1 MNICFLDFDG
11 VFVNTVG
18 TMTMKTTV
26 DARCA
31 ALLQK
36 VLKENDFKI
45 VVSSTWRLGETFL
58 TLSTYLKLAGINV
71 GLHKDFKTC
80 EKYSERGL
88 QIQKWLDD
96 HPEVENYV
104 IIDDDSDMLNSQ
116 IEHFVHVDGRE
127 GFGVVNYYQT
137 LKIIGKLEERNMY
150 LSN

>member
-31 ALLQK
+31 ALLNK
-36 VLKENDFKI
+36 VLSENDFKI
-45 VVSSTWRLGETFL
+45 VVSSTWRLGETAL
-58 TLSTYLKLAGINV
+58 TLSTYLKLAGIRV

-80 EKYSERGL
+80 EIYSERGL
-88 QIQKWLDD
+88 QIQKWLDA
-96 HPEVENYV
+96 HPEIENYV
-104 IIDDDSDMLNSQ
+104 IIDDDCDMLDSQ
-116 IEHFVHVDGRE
+116 AEHFVHVDGRE

-137 LKIIGKLEERNMY
+137 LKAIGKLDPNDEY
-150 LSN
+150 LCT